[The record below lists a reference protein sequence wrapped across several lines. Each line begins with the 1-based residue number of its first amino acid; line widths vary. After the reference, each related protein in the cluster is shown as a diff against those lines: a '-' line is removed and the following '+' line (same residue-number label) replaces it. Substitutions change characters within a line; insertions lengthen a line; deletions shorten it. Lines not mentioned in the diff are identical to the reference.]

1 MQNLYTLIRNWRLPA
16 RIKGALFR
24 FSKMEWRI
32 FFMFGILLVVATL
45 GLLHQVNNAF
55 MTEVPMRGGNL
66 TEGILGTPRFVN
78 PVLASSD
85 ADRDLVALVY
95 GGLLRKNSDGNLI
108 PDIAEKYE
116 ASTDG
121 LTYTFTL
128 KEKIFFH
135 DGEPVTADDVV
146 FTINSIKDPIIKS
159 PRKSAWDGVSIEKID
174 EKTVKFTLRQ
184 PYTSFLENATIGVM
198 PTHVWEGSPIELN
211 EANTE
216 AIGTGPFKVK
226 NVNKLSSGI
235 IDEFK
240 LESFD
245 KFTLGKPYLNTMT
258 LRFYQ
263 SEEDLISG
271 LKGGEVAQASSIS
284 PKEAEK
290 LQNESQPIKSLLLP
304 RVFGL
309 FFNQNQ
315 NQIFTDKSVIKAIDT
330 AIDKESV
337 VNEVLSG
344 YGAPIDDPLPP
355 TTPEY
360 YKLGSEHKLTREERL
375 EKATEILKQ
384 GGWTKNESGLLT
396 KTITDKN
403 KKKSTEQISFSIST
417 SNAPELARAA
427 EIIAGD
433 LGTLGMT
440 VEVKTFETGNLNQIV
455 IRPRKYDALFF
466 GQIIN
471 HESDL
476 FAFWHS
482 SQRKDPG
489 LNVAMYA
496 NARVDKILEDAFVAT
511 KKEDRVKKY
520 AQFEEEIR
528 KDMPAVF
535 VYSPSFIYAV
545 SPELHG
551 FTLDHITSP
560 SDRFGSSYLWYTRVD
575 HVWKVFGPKE
585 IGPKY

>member
-1 MQNLYTLIRNWRLPA
+1 MQTLYSLVRNWRIPL
-16 RIKGALFR
+16 RIKGAIFH
-24 FSKMEWRI
+24 FSKMEWRL
-32 FFMFGILLVVATL
+32 FFIFGILLVVGTL
-45 GLLHQVNNAF
+45 GLLGQVNRAF
-55 MTEVPMRGGNL
+55 MTEVPMRGGSL

-108 PDIAEKYE
+108 PDLAEKYE
-116 ASTDG
+116 ASKDG

-128 KEKIFFH
+128 RDKIFFH
-135 DGEPVTADDVV
+135 DDEPVTADDVV
-146 FTINSIKDPIIKS
+146 FTINNIKDPVIKS
-159 PRKSAWDGVSIEKID
+159 PRKAAWDGVSIEKVD
-174 EKTVKFTLRQ
+174 NKTVKFTLRQ
-184 PYTSFLENATIGVM
+184 PYTSFLDNATVGIM
-198 PTHVWEGSPIELN
+198 PEHVWQGSPIELN
-211 EANTE
+211 EANME
-216 AIGTGPFKVK
+216 PVGTGPFKVK
-226 NVNKLSSGI
+226 GVNKLSSGI
-235 IDEFK
+235 IDEFR

-245 KFTLGKPYLNTMT
+245 KFALGKPYIRNITLN
-258 LRFYQ
+258 FYQ
-263 SEEDLISG
+263 SEEDLIKG
-271 LKGGEVAQASSIS
+271 LTDGEVQQVSSIS
-284 PKEAEK
+284 PTEAEK
-290 LQNESQPIKSLLLP
+290 LSNDGETIKSLLLP

-315 NQIFTDKSVIKAIDT
+315 NQIFTDKSVIKAINV
-330 AIDKESV
+330 AVDKESI

-344 YGAPIDDPLPP
+344 YGAAIEDPLPP
-355 TTPEY
+355 TTPNY
-360 YKLGSEHKLTREERL
+360 YKLGSDHKMTREERL
-375 EKATEILKQ
+375 EKASEILKQ
-384 GGWTKNESGLLT
+384 GGWVKDESGLLT
-396 KTITDKN
+396 KTTTDKKKN
-403 KKKSTEQISFSIST
+403 KTTAQISFSIST
-417 SNAPELARAA
+417 SNAPELTSAA
-427 EIIAGD
+427 EIIAED

-496 NARVDKILEDAFVAT
+496 NPKVDKILEDAFVAT

-535 VYSPSFIYAV
+535 VYSPSFIYVV
-545 SPELHG
+545 SKDLHG

-575 HVWKVFGPKE
+575 HVWKIFAPKE
-585 IGPKY
+585 TGLRY

>member
-1 MQNLYTLIRNWRLPA
+1 LI
-16 RIKGALFR
+16 
-24 FSKMEWRI
+24 
-32 FFMFGILLVVATL
+32 T
-45 GLLHQVNNAF
+45 
-55 MTEVPMRGGNL
+55 
-66 TEGILGTPRFVN
+66 
-78 PVLASSD
+78 
-85 ADRDLVALVY
+85 
-95 GGLLRKNSDGNLI
+95 
-108 PDIAEKYE
+108 
-116 ASTDG
+116 G
-121 LTYTFTL
+121 LTND
-128 KEKIFFH
+128 E
-135 DGEPVTADDVV
+135 VTQV
-146 FTINSIKDPIIKS
+146 
-159 PRKSAWDGVSIEKID
+159 
-174 EKTVKFTLRQ
+174 
-184 PYTSFLENATIGVM
+184 
-198 PTHVWEGSPIELN
+198 
-211 EANTE
+211 
-216 AIGTGPFKVK
+216 
-226 NVNKLSSGI
+226 
-235 IDEFK
+235 
-240 LESFD
+240 
-245 KFTLGKPYLNTMT
+245 
-258 LRFYQ
+258 
-263 SEEDLISG
+263 
-271 LKGGEVAQASSIS
+271 SSIS
-284 PKEAEK
+284 PEEAEK
-290 LQNESQPIKSLLLP
+290 LRNEGQEIKSLLLP

-315 NQIFTDKSVIKAIDT
+315 NQIFTDKSVIKAINT
-330 AIDKESV
+330 AIDKEAV
-337 VNEVLSG
+337 VSKVLSG

-360 YKLGSEHKLTREERL
+360 YKLGDGHKLTHEERL

-396 KTITDKN
+396 KTTVDKKKN
-403 KKKSTEQISFSIST
+403 KNTEQISFSIST

-427 EIIAGD
+427 EIIAED
-433 LGTLGMT
+433 LGALGMT

-496 NARVDKILEDAFVAT
+496 NPKVDKILEDAFVAT

-528 KDMPAVF
+528 RDMPAVF

-545 SPELHG
+545 SKDLHG

-575 HVWKVFGPKE
+575 HVWKIFAPKE
-585 IGPKY
+585 TEPKY